1 MTDLA
6 PHGREHVILGPI
18 PSTSTTWWQ
27 NYAAQLHESGIGATS
42 RRVIEEDANYIV
54 DRGVFGA
61 GEPSDGGWPSSRERS
76 GLVMGAVQ
84 SGKTASMMAVAAK
97 ALDRGVDAVI
107 VLSGTRTALWRQTF
121 ERVVE
126 QLDFTKDRHL
136 RRILVPNDA
145 SPEGANTILQNLY
158 SLTAAKARRAIP
170 RRRPILTVAMKHVAH
185 LEQLNL
191 MLHEVVY
198 PVAALRDGPFHILVI
213 DDEADDSSVVDAD
226 AEQGAD
232 DIFIRRKQIPR
243 RIVDLWESRQ
253 RPGFT
258 VNKQVYATYLAYT
271 ATPQANFLQDDS
283 NPLAPRDFVAS
294 LRTPGAEGT
303 PMVRSSTYR
312 VPEGINAW
320 YTGGD
325 VFYKSLSSIPLCRP
339 TDRISNKDLVPDAVR
354 AFLVSSAVR
363 LLRDDRRLGPFSA
376 SQASF
381 ATKTQAKASS
391 PEVASMLI
399 HPSSATDEQF
409 EVANELLNWSS
420 GSTEDLAPSSRL
432 SDRRLGSAGIEHDMQ
447 VNASKWTRWLDEYQ
461 QSAMTTMDNYP
472 ESAPRAVPTSAD
484 WPAIRQLMLDE
495 IIPATSVSVINSEET
510 ADDRPDFSSTL
521 DGETWRAPRNLSTIF
536 VSGNVMSRGLTL
548 EGLTTTLFT
557 RTADAPAA
565 DTQMQMQ
572 RWFGYRGKY
581 IDLCRVFMPRVQ
593 IDTFFRYH
601 QDDEALRRDVLRT
614 MESSGKAPD
623 VTVLQGRSYRATG
636 KISGVRGL
644 PLYPGPK
651 PFIQHMNAPGAD
663 DDNLALVRDLFQAD
677 HSPMGNRGSAR
688 GLLLEET
695 FSLNAAADI
704 LDRLRYSEH
713 GPGPDGP
720 EARRWNSIAHH
731 AWISESDPALPL
743 YRAPLSS
750 SSVDLGL
757 RSPYTIAAYFRF
769 WAACLVRRVPGV
781 VTADEPPVIW
791 DLLDLAVLRERQPKF
806 RVGLRFGG
814 GAEVRSGPLAE
825 LAVPVRTMR
834 RKLGRAT
841 QLLESTWGS
850 RNERD
855 GEIRGDEM
863 FDYEMRQEVARTTPT
878 GARRPG
884 SDGLILFH
892 PIERGDGEP
901 TIAIGLNIPL
911 GGPDHMRAQR
921 GSSNA

>member
-6 PHGREHVILGPI
+6 PHGREHVVLGPI
-18 PSTSTTWWQ
+18 PSTDTTWWR
-27 NYAAQLHESGIGATS
+27 NYARQLKESGIGATS
-42 RRVIEEDANYIV
+42 RRVIEDDANYIV

-61 GEPSDGGWPSSRERS
+61 GEPSNGGWPGSRERT

-84 SGKTASMMAVAAK
+84 SGKTASMMAVTAK
-97 ALDRGVDAVI
+97 ALDRGVDAII

-126 QLDFTKDRHL
+126 QLDFTTDRHL

-145 SPEGANTILQNLY
+145 SPEGTNTILQNLY
-158 SLTAAKARRAIP
+158 SLTAPKARRAIP
-170 RRRPILTVAMKHVAH
+170 RRRPILAVAMKHVAH
-185 LEQLNL
+185 LEQLGL

-198 PVAALRDGPFHILVI
+198 PVAALREGPFHVLVI
-213 DDEADDSSVVDAD
+213 DDEADDSSVVDAE
-226 AEQGAD
+226 AEEGAD
-232 DIFIRRKQIPR
+232 DIFIRRKQVPR

-253 RPGFT
+253 RPGVT
-258 VNKQVYATYLAYT
+258 VNDQVYATYLAYT

-303 PMVRSSTYR
+303 PTVRSSTYR

-325 VFYKSLSSIPLCRP
+325 VFYKSLSSIPLCQP
-339 TDRISNKDLVPDAVR
+339 TDKISDKDLVPDAVR

-363 LLRDDRRLGPFSA
+363 LLREGCQLGPFSA

-381 ATKTQAKASS
+381 ATKAETKASS

-399 HPSSATDEQF
+399 HPSSATEEQF
-409 EVANELLNWSS
+409 EVANELLKWSL
-420 GSTEDLAPSSRL
+420 GNAEALAS
-432 SDRRLGSAGIEHDMQ
+432 SDRLTDRSLGSAGIKHDMHM
-447 VNASKWTRWLDEYQ
+447 NASKWTRWLDEYQ
-461 QSAMTTMDNYP
+461 QSAKMTVENYP
-472 ESAPRAVPTSAD
+472 ESAPRAVPTSAE
-484 WPAIRQLMLDE
+484 WPAVQRLIVEE
-495 IIPATSVSVINSEET
+495 IIPATSVSVINSEEA
-510 ADDRPDFSSTL
+510 ADDRPAFSPTL

-557 RTADAPAA
+557 RTADAPVA

-581 IDLCRVFMPRVQ
+581 IDLCRVFMPHAQ

-614 MESSGKAPD
+614 MESGGKAPD

-636 KISGVRGL
+636 KISGVRGI

-651 PFIQHMNAPGAD
+651 PFIQHMNTPGAD
-663 DDNLALVRDLFQAD
+663 DDNLALVRDLFQGE
-677 HSPMGNRGSAR
+677 HSPMDTRGSGR

-695 FSLNAAADI
+695 FSLHAAADI

-713 GPGPDGP
+713 SPGPDGP
-720 EARRWNSIAHH
+720 EARRWSSIAHH
-731 AWISESDPALPL
+731 AWISEGDPALPL
-743 YRAPLSS
+743 YRAPRSS

-781 VTADEPPVIW
+781 VTADEPPAIW

-814 GAEVRSGPLAE
+814 GTEVRHGPLAD
-825 LAVPVRTMR
+825 LSVPVRTMR
-834 RKLGRAT
+834 RRLNRTT

-855 GEIRGDEM
+855 GKIRGDEM
-863 FDYEMRQEVARTTPT
+863 FDYEMREETPRTAPS

-884 SDGLILFH
+884 SNGLILFH

-901 TIAIGLNIPL
+901 TIAVGLNIPL

-921 GSSNA
+921 GPVDA